1 MSLVAREVITSE
13 EPIDAAEQYPKK
25 NKNKKQERKQTQYL
39 RRFDNLTTSS
49 GQGREIIDSTTN
61 TICTLHII

>member
-25 NKNKKQERKQTQYL
+25 NKNKKQERKQTQYST
-39 RRFDNLTTSS
+39 RFSNLPTFS
-49 GQGREIIDSTTN
+49 R
-61 TICTLHII
+61 